1 VAASVVLP
9 LSDNTAATS
18 QLGTR
23 HRAALGIT
31 EQSDAIAVV
40 VSEETGRI
48 SVAYPSGRLI
58 ENLDQERL
66 RRALR
71 TLLRIDTRASRTQR
85 SSEIL
90 RRRRRARSLD
100 ALRRHE
106 PVRRTA
112 ETSSTVAWDTD
123 SDA

>member
-1 VAASVVLP
+1 MAATVVLP
-9 LSDNTAATS
+9 LTENLGSDNR
-18 QLGTR
+18 LGTR
-23 HRAALGIT
+23 HRAAVGIT
-31 EQSDAIAVV
+31 EESDAVAVV

-71 TLLRIDTRASRTQR
+71 TLLRLDTRASRTQR

-90 RRRRRARSLD
+90 RRRRRSRTLDSARRL
-100 ALRRHE
+100 E
-106 PVRRTA
+106 PVRRAA
-112 ETSSTVAWDTD
+112 ETSSTVAWDSD